1 MDLTLP
7 RVVQRPTPNYSATP
21 IRHDLLIAHRTE
33 GGYAGSVAWLCDVRA
48 RASAHAVLKLDGSEL
63 TQLVPLQFKAWA
75 QCAFNSAGISLEIEG
90 FTANGFSGDV
100 ARNASRIFGW
110 LCVAYDIP
118 PVWAKG
124 GVGRGLVQHHDL
136 GAAGGGHVDCSAVG
150 SADWLAFVDL
160 VRQFRDAFAALPEL
174 PAFLLH
180 GLPNPHMTTP
190 PPEVRQEPSHAG
202 APRHEPG
209 DEASAHPTVSG
220 YPDGSM
226 ADLQWRLD
234 KAGAAPPILVDGVFG
249 AQTRAALAA
258 FQGRHGCFVDGVPGP
273 QTWRALRA
281 ATA

>member
-1 MDLTLP
+1 MNLTLP
-7 RVVQRPTPNYSATP
+7 RVRQMPTPNYTPAP

-33 GGYAGSVAWLCDVRA
+33 GGYEGSCAWLCDLRA
-48 RASAHAVLKLDGSEL
+48 GASAHAVLKADGSEL
-63 TQLVPLQFKAWA
+63 TQLVPLQYKAWA
-75 QCAFNSAGISLEIEG
+75 QCAFNGRGISLEIEG
-90 FTANGFSGDV
+90 FTASGFSGAV
-100 ARNASRIFGW
+100 ADNAARVMGLLSA
-110 LCVAYDIP
+110 AYDIP
-118 PVWAKG
+118 PVWAKE

-160 VRQFRDAFAALPEL
+160 VAKYRAAFEALPEL
-174 PAFLLH
+174 PPFLLH
-180 GLPNPHMTTP
+180 GLPNPHTAAVP
-190 PPEVRQEPSHAG
+190 AAVAAEPSHGG
-202 APRHEPG
+202 AARHEPG
-209 DEASAHPTVSG
+209 DDVEHPTVSR

-258 FQGRHGCFVDGVPGP
+258 FQGRHGCYVDAVPGP

>member
-1 MDLTLP
+1 MNLALP
-7 RVVQRPTPNYSATP
+7 RVVQMPTPNYSP
-21 IRHDLLIAHRTE
+21 SLIKHDLLIAHRTE
-33 GGYAGSVAWLCDVRA
+33 GGYDGARAWLCDVRA
-48 RASAHAVLKLDGSEL
+48 GASAQAVLRATGDEI
-63 TQLVPLQFKAWA
+63 TQLVPMQFKAWHA
-75 QCAFNSAGISLEIEG
+75 CSFNSRGPGIEIEG
-90 FTANGFSGDV
+90 FTATGFSGAV
-100 ARNASRIFGW
+100 ADNAARVFGW

-124 GVGRGLVQHHDL
+124 GVGRGLAQHHDL

-160 VRQFRDAFAALPEL
+160 VKQYRDAFAALPAL

-180 GLPNPHMTTP
+180 GLPNPHTAAAP
-190 PPEVRQEPSHAG
+190 PAVAAEPSHGG
-202 APRHEPG
+202 AARHEPG
-209 DEASAHPTVSG
+209 DDVEHPTVSR

-226 ADLQWRLD
+226 ADLQWRLN

-258 FQGRHGCFVDGVPGP
+258 FQGRHGCYVDCVPGP
-273 QTWRALRA
+273 QTWRALRE